1 MHRGKILF
9 FLEFNYNF
17 LKLFMSLAEEEE
29 AVIKRPQDWVCCF
42 LKGRQFPLETHV
54 SLQVLCMIS
63 SVVI

>member
-1 MHRGKILF
+1 
-9 FLEFNYNF
+9 
-17 LKLFMSLAEEEE
+17 MSLAEEEE

-42 LKGRQFPLETHV
+42 LKGRPFPLETHV